1 MSATRTRLQEKEELQ
16 QINHRFVAYIEKVH
30 SQGNER
36 DQLETELRTQESE
49 VQTKIDS
56 LRNAYKTELS
66 DVRVLLD
73 DTAKEKARYQLLV
86 DRQSKELNALE
97 KKYGQCCHCMVMSKM
112 HDAHYFVYRF
122 KKAQEE
128 AQKLR
133 QELENA
139 RQEIDSLESRFKAAI
154 TNRRKAEQQVHIIIH
169 IAYYS

>member
-36 DQLETELRTQESE
+36 DQLETELHTQESE
-49 VQTKIDS
+49 AEKKIDS

-86 DRQSKELNALE
+86 NRQSKELHALE
-97 KKYGQCCHCMVMSKM
+97 EKYGQCCHCMGGEQ
-112 HDAHYFVYRF
+112 DA
-122 KKAQEE
+122 
-128 AQKLR
+128 
-133 QELENA
+133 
-139 RQEIDSLESRFKAAI
+139 
-154 TNRRKAEQQVHIIIH
+154 
-169 IAYYS
+169 